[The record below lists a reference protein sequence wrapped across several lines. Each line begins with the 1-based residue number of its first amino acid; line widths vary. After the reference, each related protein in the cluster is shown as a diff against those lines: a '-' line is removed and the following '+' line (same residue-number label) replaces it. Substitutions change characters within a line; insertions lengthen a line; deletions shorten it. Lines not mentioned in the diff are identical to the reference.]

1 MLLRELLT
9 EVGSWCRISTDR
21 DWKTITTRVKDE
33 GFSFLTITLTDFA
46 RDFQKSLE
54 QGFVDRNSFKGFAF
68 RAGLPRFLGGFL
80 DLVFDRGTGVLLE
93 NPSLDAIFSIR
104 QLTLLYKKVNLPCS
118 KERDRK
124 AINEYLQC
132 ESDIRVLE
140 RTGVASNRQFRVA
153 FEAIF
158 GRVLSVLDR
167 NVSYNE
173 LLPKHGPGK
182 TADHYLANAKYDQRK
197 WTTRLQAVFPWEYY
211 LSSSWS
217 ISKENIQPLLE
228 VNEPGAETPVKVV
241 TVPKTLK
248 TPRIIAME
256 PACMQYMQQAVKEQL
271 YALIEADDIASLFVG
286 FDDQTP
292 NQELARKG
300 SLDGTLATLDLSMAS
315 DSVSNQLVRNAL
327 HNYPS
332 LLRAVDA
339 TRSRKADVPG
349 HGVIRLAK
357 FASMGSALCFP
368 IEAMVFTTVAMMGIA
383 NALSTSVNRTLLQ
396 KMKGQVRVFGDDII
410 VPADKVHS
418 VIESLMTFGFKVN
431 SGKSFWTGKFRES
444 CGKDYYDG
452 TDVTVLYFRSMFPT
466 SRKHGK
472 EIASIVSFRNH
483 AYQRGL
489 WQTVKW
495 LDNYIEGL
503 IPFPAVAPTSPGLGK
518 LSFTGYQTDKIDR
531 WLQKPFVK
539 AAAVKARIPKS
550 SVSGY
555 GALLKFFLKRGELPF
570 ADRNHLVRAGRS
582 DSVDIKIGWYPSY

>member
-21 DWKTITTRVKDE
+21 DWKTIATRVENE
-33 GFSFLTITLTDFA
+33 GFSFLTITLTDFGK
-46 RDFQKSLE
+46 DLQKGLD
-54 QGFVDRNSFKGFAF
+54 QGFVDHSLFKGFAF
-68 RAGLPRFLGGFL
+68 QAGLPRFLGGFL
-80 DLVFDRGTGVLLE
+80 DLVFDRGTGVLLDD
-93 NPSLDAIFSIR
+93 PSLDAIFSIR

-132 ESDIRVLE
+132 ESDIRGLDATGIANNRDF
-140 RTGVASNRQFRVA
+140 RTA

-158 GRVLSVLDR
+158 GRVLRVLDR

-173 LLPKHGPGK
+173 LLPKHGPGS
-182 TADHYLANAKYDQRK
+182 TADKYFANAKYDQRR
-197 WTTRLQAVFPWEYY
+197 WTTRLQNVFRWEYF
-211 LSSSWS
+211 LSSSWT
-217 ISKENIQPLLE
+217 ISKEYIQPLLS
-228 VNEPGAETPVKVV
+228 VTEPGAETPVKVV
-241 TVPKTLK
+241 LVPKTLK

-286 FDDQTP
+286 FDDQVP
-292 NQELARKG
+292 NQKLARKG
-300 SLDGTLATLDLSMAS
+300 SLNGNLATLDLSMAS

-368 IEAMVFTTVAMMGIA
+368 IEAMVFLTVTMMGIA
-383 NALSTSVNRTLLQ
+383 KALNTRVNRTLLM

-410 VPADKVHS
+410 APADKVHS
-418 VIESLMTFGFKVN
+418 VIDSLETFGFKVN
-431 SGKSFWTGKFRES
+431 SSKSFWTGKFRES

-452 TDVTVLYFRSMFPT
+452 TDVTVLYFRREFPT
-466 SRKHGK
+466 SRMHGK
-472 EIASIVSFRNH
+472 EIASLVSFRNH
-483 AYQRGL
+483 AYKRGL
-489 WQTVKW
+489 WQTAKW
-495 LDNYIEGL
+495 LDTYIEGL
-503 IPFPAVAPTSPGLGK
+503 IPFPAVLPTSPSIGKFSFLGYETHRVDQ
-518 LSFTGYQTDKIDR
+518 S
-531 WLQKPFVK
+531 LQKPFVR
-539 AAAVKARIPKS
+539 AAKVKARIPAS
-550 SVSGY
+550 PLSGY

-570 ADRNHLVRAGRS
+570 ADRNHLVHAGRS
-582 DSVDIKIGWYPSY
+582 DSVDIKIGWYSSY